1 MRGDQGGHRVAPVTV
16 TRQQLDAYLDEL
28 LRPGDFNDYGPNG
41 LQVEGAPKISRVAF
55 AVSATA
61 ESIAAAGEQH
71 AEALVVHHGLF
82 WEFHGARPIIGPFAA
97 RIRPLIK
104 NDINLFAYHLPLDA
118 HPFVGNNAV
127 LCRELGIQDLTP
139 FGEFKGSEI
148 GFGGVLP
155 APVSASAL
163 QKQLASILDHDVI
176 LASPDETAQIES
188 VGVITGGASNEW
200 TQAQAAGFDAYVT
213 GEISEH
219 NWHEAREAGMHFFAG
234 GHNAT
239 ERFGVQ
245 ALMQQIQSYFSLDC
259 FYIPSPNPA

>member
-1 MRGDQGGHRVAPVTV
+1 MKT
-16 TRQQLDAYLDEL
+16 TRQQLEAYFEEL
-28 LRPGDFNDYGPNG
+28 LKPGDFTDYGPNG
-41 LQVEGAPKISRVAF
+41 LQVEGAETIEHVAF

-61 ESIAAAGEQH
+61 ESIAAAADQGAQ
-71 AEALVVHHGLF
+71 ALVVHHGLF
-82 WEFHGARPIIGPFAA
+82 WDFHGAKPIVGPFAD
-97 RIRPLIK
+97 RIKPLVR

-148 GFGGVLP
+148 GQGGRLP
-155 APVSASAL
+155 TPVSAAEL
-163 QKQLASILDHDVI
+163 KHKLRGILDHDVI
-176 LASPDETAQIES
+176 LASPDEAALVAS
-188 VGVITGGASNEW
+188 VGIVTGGANNEW
-200 TQAQAAGFDAYVT
+200 PQAQAAGFDAYVT

-219 NWHEAREAGMHFFAG
+219 NWHEAREAGMHFYAG

-245 ALMQQIQSYFSLDC
+245 ALMAQAQSFFRLDC
-259 FYIPSPNPA
+259 FFIPSTNPA

>member
-1 MRGDQGGHRVAPVTV
+1 MKT
-16 TRQQLDAYLDEL
+16 TRQQLEAYFEEL
-28 LRPGDFNDYGPNG
+28 LKPAEFNDYGPNG
-41 LQVEGAPKISRVAF
+41 LQVEGAEEIGRVAF

-61 ESIAAAGEQH
+61 ESIADAIRREAD
-71 AEALVVHHGLF
+71 ALVVHHGLF
-82 WEFHGARPIIGPFAA
+82 WDFHGAKPITGPFAR
-97 RIRPLIK
+97 RIRPLLK

-127 LCRELGIQDLTP
+127 LCKELGVQDLSP

-148 GFGGVLP
+148 GQGGALP
-155 APVSASAL
+155 EPLSADAL
-163 QKQLASILDHDVI
+163 RQELSRILDHTVI
-176 LASPDETAQIES
+176 LASPDESALVNS
-188 VGVITGGASNEW
+188 VGVITGGANNEW
-200 TQAQAAGFDAYVT
+200 ARAQAAGFDAYVT

-219 NWHEAREAGMHFFAG
+219 NWHEAREAGMHFYAG

-245 ALMQQIQSYFSLDC
+245 ALMQQTQSYFQLDC